1 VSAPA
6 RLARASRAMAIG
18 TLASRGTGLLRTV
31 ALAAAL
37 GTTRVSDAYNLG
49 NTLPN
54 VLYDL
59 LLGGILSSVVVPVLV
74 QARQEDPDGGRRL
87 SSALLSLVVVGLLAA
102 TVLGVLAA
110 PLLVRLYV
118 TGAVPA
124 RERALE
130 ITFTR
135 FFLPQCVFYGL
146 TGVVTAI
153 LNTRGKFGAP
163 TAVPVLNNLVLLATI
178 GVFFALPGPG
188 PAADRLT
195 TAQTLT
201 LGLGTTAGVIIMAL
215 ALVPGLRG
223 SGIALSLASIRGQQ
237 RLVHATRLA
246 GWVVVYVITNQ
257 VGYLFVVNFA
267 SSHHSSGVFTA
278 YSYAYQLF
286 QLPYA
291 VVTVSIM
298 SALLPRM
305 SGHAAAGRR
314 IHLVADVSRGLRIT
328 SVLILPAALLLL
340 ALGPPLGETLLAYGH
355 ATVADG
361 RLIGD
366 GLAAFAVGLP
376 FFCAFQLLAR
386 AFYAAQD
393 SRTPAMVN
401 LVATVVNVVVDGL
414 VVAFVPHRDL
424 LVGLALGFGAGYAAG
439 AVLCARVLRRRLGGL
454 DGWRVGRLI
463 ARAAVAALAAG
474 AVARVVSDL
483 IQHAE
488 GTGHLAALAAVVAG
502 GLLGSGVYLGGAARM
517 HILEVGDVLSLLPGR
532 AQSGGRRRRSL

>member
-1 VSAPA
+1 
-6 RLARASRAMAIG
+6 MAIG
-18 TLASRGTGLLRTV
+18 TLASRGTGFLRTV

-59 LLGGILSSVVVPVLV
+59 LLGGILSSVVVPVLI
-74 QARQEDPDGGRRL
+74 QAREEDADGGRRL
-87 SSALLSLVVVGLLAA
+87 SSALLSVVVVGLVAA
-102 TVLGVLAA
+102 TVVGVLAA

-118 TGAVPA
+118 AGSVPA

-130 ITFTR
+130 VTFTR

-153 LNTRGKFGAP
+153 LNTRGRFAAP
-163 TAVPVLNNLVLLATI
+163 TAVPVLNNLVLLGTV
-178 GVFFALPGPG
+178 GVFFVLPGPG
-188 PAADRLT
+188 PSADHLT

-201 LGLGTTAGVIIMAL
+201 LGLGTTAGVIVMAL
-215 ALVPGLRG
+215 ALLPGLRG
-223 SGIALSLASIRGQQ
+223 SGVALSLSSVRGED
-237 RLVHATRLA
+237 RLLQAARLA
-246 GWVVVYVITNQ
+246 GWVVVYVVTNQ
-257 VGYLFVVNFA
+257 IGYLFVVNFA
-267 SSHHSSGVFTA
+267 SSHHSNGVFTA

-305 SGHAAAGRR
+305 SGHAYAGRR
-314 IHLVADVSRGLRIT
+314 IHLVADVSRGLRLAA
-328 SVLILPAALLLL
+328 VLILPAALLLL
-340 ALGPPLGETLLAYGH
+340 ALGPPIGETLLSFGH
-355 ATVADG
+355 ASDADG
-361 RLIGD
+361 RTIGQ

-376 FFCAFQLLAR
+376 FFCAFQLLCR

-393 SRTPAMVN
+393 TRTPALVN
-401 LVATVVNVVVDGL
+401 LVATAVNVVADGL
-414 VVAFVPHRDL
+414 VVAFAPHRDL

-439 AVLCARVLRRRLGGL
+439 AVLCARLVRRRLGGL

-463 ARAAVAALAAG
+463 ARAGAAALVAG
-474 AVARVVSDL
+474 AAARVVSDL
-483 IQHAE
+483 IVRAG
-488 GTGHLAALAAVVAG
+488 GTGHVAAFAAVIAG
-502 GLLGSGVYLGGAARM
+502 GLVGTVLYLAGSARM
-517 HILEVGDVLSLLPGR
+517 RILEVGEVLGLLPGR
-532 AQSGGRRRRSL
+532 AQSEGRRRRSP